1 MTQSYFQRF
10 QEEVNRQ
17 NRANQPYE
25 RSLQANDNQRA
36 IDARNAGNDLLAL
49 SKFSTQLTNHL
60 VENQK
65 KQNKEDYL
73 EYVNKGYEQG
83 FDQQEID
90 SYQADVDELKAD
102 RENFETQAGQALK
115 DGQPFEVA
123 DEISNLSGW
132 KAYGLAVGQAKAAA
146 DGFGAYLTAGLQ
158 DSTAS
163 TLPEKRAELA
173 KLRTRYIEERGF
185 VGMNPMLLNEHL
197 FPGLRKAETAK
208 MNEILKQDRIDKSVE
223 KREAAFLE
231 FEGSNDI
238 KTVILQLENTVD
250 SQGRILGKKGAWD
263 AIEQHVENRAE
274 TGSITVADLNE
285 MKEGVP
291 SHGGGKTFGE
301 LYANR
306 FELWEETVVKEKY
319 ENEQDRKKLFT
330 QEYVTALAKEEEELG
345 RPFTNEEKLQKISEG
360 DYANGPMPEA
370 LKKLVTEEQQDQ
382 NEAVKLLSY
391 KLTNQLP
398 IYKEDLKGIYDPN
411 VYQRWDQLA
420 QNSSANVPPK
430 DLLAQAEESIK
441 ARIGK
446 YLEETDANK
455 DKSPKYV
462 AIKHN
467 ADRLYKLE
475 YAKAI
480 QVEESPDQAHL
491 TAIEKVE
498 EAISLGKLDKR
509 QSASTSQVHSRN
521 LETANYA
528 ISQNPSIINTQ
539 IIPGTEQTLEQAR
552 SNPKEV
558 PMLYKQIAAKHKN
571 ITPHQLM
578 TYQLEAAGD
587 KPIPN
592 QIDEFVS
599 TLDPVTQLLLKFHA
613 TNPRVRRAII
623 KGTYNDGELT
633 YNEVEHLMPE
643 LLENVNTTIPEI
655 KQDTQ
660 QPEYTTAIG
669 R

>member
-306 FELWEETVVKEKY
+306 FDLWEETVVKEKY
-319 ENEQDRKKLFT
+319 ENEQDR
-330 QEYVTALAKEEEELG
+330 
-345 RPFTNEEKLQKISEG
+345 
-360 DYANGPMPEA
+360 
-370 LKKLVTEEQQDQ
+370 
-382 NEAVKLLSY
+382 
-391 KLTNQLP
+391 
-398 IYKEDLKGIYDPN
+398 
-411 VYQRWDQLA
+411 
-420 QNSSANVPPK
+420 
-430 DLLAQAEESIK
+430 
-441 ARIGK
+441 
-446 YLEETDANK
+446 
-455 DKSPKYV
+455 
-462 AIKHN
+462 
-467 ADRLYKLE
+467 
-475 YAKAI
+475 
-480 QVEESPDQAHL
+480 
-491 TAIEKVE
+491 
-498 EAISLGKLDKR
+498 
-509 QSASTSQVHSRN
+509 
-521 LETANYA
+521 
-528 ISQNPSIINTQ
+528 
-539 IIPGTEQTLEQAR
+539 
-552 SNPKEV
+552 
-558 PMLYKQIAAKHKN
+558 
-571 ITPHQLM
+571 
-578 TYQLEAAGD
+578 
-587 KPIPN
+587 
-592 QIDEFVS
+592 
-599 TLDPVTQLLLKFHA
+599 
-613 TNPRVRRAII
+613 
-623 KGTYNDGELT
+623 
-633 YNEVEHLMPE
+633 
-643 LLENVNTTIPEI
+643 
-655 KQDTQ
+655 
-660 QPEYTTAIG
+660 
-669 R
+669 